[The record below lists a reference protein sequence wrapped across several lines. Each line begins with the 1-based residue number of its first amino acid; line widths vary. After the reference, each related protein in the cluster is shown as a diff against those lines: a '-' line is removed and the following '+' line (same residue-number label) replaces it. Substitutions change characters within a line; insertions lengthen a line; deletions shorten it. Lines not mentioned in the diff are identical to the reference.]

1 MTGVTETTFPERG
14 RGSGDKGVGC
24 SRETQR
30 GYKGPE
36 LLHLVSRSFTEQPD
50 GSNLIEQLLSIVIW
64 PIEMRFLIGCG
75 EIRAM
80 LRHKEGVIAVA
91 PVIVRGRYEPLPTI
105 MDEGAGK

>member
-1 MTGVTETTFPERG
+1 
-14 RGSGDKGVGC
+14 
-24 SRETQR
+24 
-30 GYKGPE
+30 
-36 LLHLVSRSFTEQPD
+36 
-50 GSNLIEQLLSIVIW
+50 
-64 PIEMRFLIGCG
+64 MRFLIGCG